1 MNQSY
6 IRIRTALLHELA
18 RRGLKDW
25 TDKLPPEFVL
35 AAIEA
40 LKGLLKEAAEP
51 QETEDEHKA

>member
-18 RRGLKDW
+18 KRGLKDW

-35 AAIEA
+35 AVIEA
-40 LKGLLKEAAEP
+40 LKGLLKEG
-51 QETEDEHKA
+51 EDTND